1 MKKVRFIKFSLVF
14 LISSLLLCSCLLDI
28 RGKGKIVDITEEPPV
43 EVIPEPEKL
52 TLMVYMAADN
62 DLESEAIAN
71 LKQMEHSD
79 FDRMNVLV
87 LLDRAEEYDRTNGD
101 WTDTRLFEVTHDS
114 TNSNYIVSERLGCP
128 ILGLS
133 KKEQTELNMASYTV
147 LRNFI
152 TFAKSEYEAEKYAL
166 IIWGHGTGWRYA
178 SGEGTRAVAIDDKT
192 NTYMSVIDEGKAVR
206 DMNLAVIGF
215 DTCFGGTIENLYEL
229 KNASAYTVASPS
241 ITPSHGW
248 NYTKLLEDLSQSNF
262 SESEIARIM
271 AESSSAKTSVYD
283 NAKLSDVFNCV
294 ESFSEALS
302 DSITSNETRQDILEK
317 LLSVKSYPYSSFPC
331 DMFLDIYSM
340 ADQFTSSQNSFVV
353 QNARTLK
360 STLNNAGTTPG
371 SQNLLIGIYF
381 MEKTSS
387 QTLATQHSS
396 GYIKNQNDTTQCS
409 FIKDSVWW
417 VPTLGANSGS
427 LLDKL
432 FYKVY

>member
-1 MKKVRFIKFSLVF
+1 M
-14 LISSLLLCSCLLDI
+14 
-28 RGKGKIVDITEEPPV
+28 

-71 LKQMEHSD
+71 LKQMEHSN
-79 FDRMNVLV
+79 FGKMNVLV

-114 TNSNYIVSERLGCP
+114 TNSNYILSERLDCP

-133 KKEQTELNMASYTV
+133 KREETELNMASYTV

-152 TFAKSEYEAEKYAL
+152 TFGKNEYEAEKYAL

-229 KNASAYTVASPS
+229 KDASAYTVASPS

-271 AESSSAKTSVYD
+271 AESSSAKTSIY
-283 NAKLSDVFNCV
+283 NNSKLAEVFNSV
-294 ESFSEALS
+294 ESFSMALS
-302 DSITSNETRQDILEK
+302 ESITSNETREDVLYK
-317 LLSVKSYPYSSFPC
+317 LISAKSYSYSSFPC
-331 DMFLDIYSM
+331 DMFIDIYSM
-340 ADQFTSSQNSFVV
+340 AEQFSSSGNAFVA
-353 QNARTLK
+353 QNAQTLK
-360 STLNNAGTTPG
+360 TVLNGAGATID
-371 SQNLLIGIYF
+371 SKNLLMGIYF
-381 MEKTSS
+381 SEKTSS
-387 QTLATQHSS
+387 RTLSTQHPS
-396 GYIKNQNDTTQCS
+396 GYMRNQNDTTQCS
-409 FIKDSVWW
+409 FIKESEWW
-417 VPTLGANSGS
+417 VPSISQSSDS

-432 FYKVY
+432 FYRVE

>member
-1 MKKVRFIKFSLVF
+1 MNKIGYARFIVF
-14 LISSLLLCSCLLDI
+14 LFITLLVLSNCTLNMNTNG
-28 RGKGKIVDITEEPPV
+28 RIVDATEDSK
-43 EVIPEPEKL
+43 KL

-114 TNSNYIVSERLGCP
+114 TNSNYILSERLDCP

-133 KKEQTELNMASYTV
+133 KREETELNMASYTV

-152 TFAKSEYEAEKYAL
+152 TFGKNEYEAEKYAL

-178 SGEGTRAVAIDDKT
+178 SGGSSRAVAIDDET
-192 NTYMSVIDEGKAVR
+192 NTFMSVLDEGKAVR
-206 DMNLAVIGF
+206 DMNLSVIGF

-229 KNASAYTVASPS
+229 KETAVYTVASPS

-317 LLSVKSYPYSSFPC
+317 LLSVKSYSYSSFPC

>member
-1 MKKVRFIKFSLVF
+1 MRKNDLIKLVTVF
-14 LISSLLLCSCLLDI
+14 LTSSFILCNCSISPNTS
-28 RGKGKIVDITEEPPV
+28 GKIVDAT
-43 EVIPEPEKL
+43 PEPKKL

-71 LKQMEHSD
+71 LKQMEHSN
-79 FDRMNVLV
+79 FGKMNVLV

-114 TNSNYIVSERLGCP
+114 TNSNYILSERLDCS

-133 KKEQTELNMASYTV
+133 KREQTELNMASYTV

-152 TFAKSEYEAEKYAL
+152 TFGKNEYEAEKYAL

-178 SGEGTRAVAIDDKT
+178 SVEGTRAVAIDDKT

-229 KNASAYTVASPS
+229 KDASAYTVASPS

-271 AESSSAKTSVYD
+271 AESSSAKTSLYD

-317 LLSVKSYPYSSFPC
+317 LLSVKSYSYSSFPC

-340 ADQFTSSQNSFVV
+340 ADQFSLSENVSVAQKSQ
-353 QNARTLK
+353 TLK
-360 STLNNAGTTPG
+360 TALNEAGTTTS

-381 MEKTSS
+381 SEKTSS
-387 QTLATQHSS
+387 QTLSTQHPS
-396 GYIKNQNDTTQCS
+396 GYIKNQNDTTQSS

-417 VPTLGANSGS
+417 VPTIGANSGS

>member
-1 MKKVRFIKFSLVF
+1 MKKNDLIKLVTVF
-14 LISSLLLCSCLLDI
+14 LTSSFILCNCSISPNTS
-28 RGKGKIVDITEEPPV
+28 GKIVDAT
-43 EVIPEPEKL
+43 PEPKKL

-71 LKQMEHSD
+71 LKQMEHSN
-79 FDRMNVLV
+79 FGKMNVLV

-114 TNSNYIVSERLGCP
+114 TNSNYILSERLDCS

-133 KKEQTELNMASYTV
+133 KREQTELNMASYTV

-152 TFAKSEYEAEKYAL
+152 TFGKNEYEAEKYAL

-178 SGEGTRAVAIDDKT
+178 SVEGTRAVAIDDKT

-229 KNASAYTVASPS
+229 KDASAYTVASPS

-317 LLSVKSYPYSSFPC
+317 LLSVKSYSYSSFPC

-340 ADQFTSSQNSFVV
+340 ADQFSLSENVSVAQKSQ
-353 QNARTLK
+353 TLK
-360 STLNNAGTTPG
+360 TALNEAGTTTS

-381 MEKTSS
+381 SEKTSS
-387 QTLATQHSS
+387 QTLSTQHPS
-396 GYIKNQNDTTQCS
+396 GYIKNQNDTSQCS

-417 VPTLGANSGS
+417 VPTIGANSGS

-432 FYKVY
+432 FYRVF

>member
-1 MKKVRFIKFSLVF
+1 MRKNDLIKLVTVF
-14 LISSLLLCSCLLDI
+14 LTSSFILCNCSISPNTS
-28 RGKGKIVDITEEPPV
+28 GKIVDAT
-43 EVIPEPEKL
+43 PESKKL

-71 LKQMEHSD
+71 LKQMEHSN
-79 FDRMNVLV
+79 FGKMNVLV

-114 TNSNYIVSERLGCP
+114 TNSNYILSERLDCS

-133 KKEQTELNMASYTV
+133 KREQTELNMASYTV

-152 TFAKSEYEAEKYAL
+152 TFGKNEYEAEKYAL

-229 KNASAYTVASPS
+229 KDASAYTVASPS

-271 AESSSAKTSVYD
+271 AESSSAKTSLYD

-317 LLSVKSYPYSSFPC
+317 LLSVKSYSYSSFPC

-340 ADQFTSSQNSFVV
+340 ADQFSLSENVSVAQKSQ
-353 QNARTLK
+353 TLK
-360 STLNNAGTTPG
+360 TALNEAGTTTS

-381 MEKTSS
+381 SEKTSS
-387 QTLATQHSS
+387 QTLSTQHPS
-396 GYIKNQNDTTQCS
+396 GYIKNQNDTTQSS

-417 VPTLGANSGS
+417 VPTIGANSGS

>member
-14 LISSLLLCSCLLDI
+14 LISSLLLCSCSLDI

-79 FDRMNVLV
+79 FEKMTVLV

-101 WTDTRLFEVTHDS
+101 WTDTRLFKVCHDG
-114 TNSNYIVSERLGCP
+114 TNSSYIVSERLDCP

-133 KKEQTELNMASYTV
+133 KTEQTELNMASYTV

-166 IIWGHGTGWRYA
+166 IIWGHGTGWRYS
-178 SGEGTRAVAIDDKT
+178 SGGGNRAVAIDDKT
-192 NTYMSVIDEGKAVR
+192 NTYMSVLDEGRAVH
-206 DMNLAVIGF
+206 DMDLSVIGF

-229 KNASAYTVASPS
+229 KNAATYTVASPS
-241 ITPSHGW
+241 ITPSLGW
-248 NYTKLLEDLSQSNF
+248 NYTKLLEELSQSNF

-271 AESSSAKTSVYD
+271 AESSSAKTSIY
-283 NAKLSDVFNCV
+283 NNSKLAEVFNCV
-294 ESFSEALS
+294 ESFSKALS
-302 DSITSNETRQDILEK
+302 QSITSNETREDVLYK
-317 LLSVKSYPYSSFPC
+317 LISVKSYSYSSFPC
-331 DMFLDIYSM
+331 DMFIDIYSM
-340 ADQFTSSQNSFVV
+340 AEQFSSSGNAFVA
-353 QNARTLK
+353 QNAQTLK
-360 STLNNAGTTPG
+360 TVLNGAGITID
-371 SQNLLIGIYF
+371 SKNLLMGIYF
-381 MEKTSS
+381 SEKTSS
-387 QTLATQHSS
+387 QTLSTQHPS

-409 FIKDSVWW
+409 FIKESEWW
-417 VPTLGANSGS
+417 VPSISQSSDS

-432 FYKVY
+432 FYMVF